1 MVEDVSPWIESALSS
16 LSTGLTFPSPS
27 LCVASL
33 RCIRGFDALD
43 CVGPV
48 AQQAFTFDTGHD
60 DLLAIASGHQVLFV
74 SWNFKVFTFKV
85 ELLAGI

>member
-1 MVEDVSPWIESALSS
+1 VSPWIESALSS
-16 LSTGLTFPSPS
+16 LCTGLSVPSPS

-48 AQQAFTFDTGHD
+48 AQQTFTFDTGHD
-60 DLLAIASGHQVLFV
+60 DLLAVASGHEVLFV
-74 SWNFKVFTFKV
+74 S
-85 ELLAGI
+85 